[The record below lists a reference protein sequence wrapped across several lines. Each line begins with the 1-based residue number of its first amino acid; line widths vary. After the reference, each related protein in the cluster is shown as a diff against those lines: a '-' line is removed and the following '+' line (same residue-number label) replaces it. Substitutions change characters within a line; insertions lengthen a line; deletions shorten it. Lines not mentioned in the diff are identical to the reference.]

1 VSNVAL
7 QATATEATAPH
18 TAGFYKH
25 ATSAHELL
33 AAFTEA
39 NEPPQDALDILLD
52 LARSGKINPW
62 DIDLTQLA
70 DEYLKAVGRLRDS
83 ALQVT
88 GKTLLYLAILL
99 RIKSDLLSGQDYL
112 TAIQQLDVPQDDLD
126 NWGFDDGP
134 IEDSGDDSL
143 SSFFKAMV
151 PYNGPEE
158 LIARRSSTKE
168 ARIRPV
174 TLSDLILELKKVE
187 ALEDRVRLK
196 RQMAQVEARRMG
208 AISRLNAK
216 QIEDLAH
223 EEFIEASVLKL
234 KSCLAD
240 IIADHSK
247 ISLDDLME
255 KGQLD
260 QIAAYVALLF
270 LSAQNQ
276 VELSQEVFYETLWV
290 SGPNET
296 LGEVSADDTETEA
309 A

>member
-1 VSNVAL
+1 MDTDPKPAHN
-7 QATATEATAPH
+7 
-18 TAGFYKH
+18 AGFYKH

-70 DEYLKAVGRLRDS
+70 DEYLKAVGRLQDS

-112 TAIQQLDVPQDDLD
+112 AAIQQLDVPDDLNGYGD

-134 IEDSGDDSL
+134 LEDSGDDSL
-143 SSFFKAMV
+143 SSFFKAMI

-234 KSCLAD
+234 KTCLAD

-247 ISLDDLME
+247 ISLDELME

-276 VELSQEVFYETLWV
+276 VELSQDTFYETLWV
-290 SGPNET
+290 SGP
-296 LGEVSADDTETEA
+296 DDMSGTVDESETEA

>member
-1 VSNVAL
+1 MSQAL
-7 QATATEATAPH
+7 LTDTIEPKPANN
-18 TAGFYKH
+18 AGFYKH

-134 IEDSGDDSL
+134 IEDAGDGSL

-174 TLSDLILELKKVE
+174 TLSDLIMELKKVE

-260 QIAAYVALLF
+260 QVAAYVALLF

-290 SGPNET
+290 SGPAELVET
-296 LGEVSADDTETEA
+296 VDDPETEA